1 MTKAILLQS
10 QCYEGDLR
18 RHAKWLLNWLPMTR
32 YAPALLGI
40 RFRGLRA
47 KAATDKTD
55 AAGDI
60 RQAQKQLGR
69 TTVGMT
75 ENYVRARLE
84 SKTDEVANLR
94 SKLQI
99 TKRQAARQSHLTY

>member
-1 MTKAILLQS
+1 MLRGRFEKARKVAAELAAN
-10 QCYEGDLR
+10 DAVR
-18 RHAKWLLNWLPMTR
+18 
-32 YAPALLGI
+32 PALLGI